1 MTGLPSESPTFSIVS
16 FQTGKTQD
24 YWAHCKDL
32 WTTWGPHSGELE
44 VNTQDLYVYN
54 SSYLLSFLSFGDRK
68 LFEPEEPFS
77 GPLYRPHGRFPRP
90 YPTTSPTRFGPKKKL
105 LQHPRRTPKDK
116 RRRVG
121 GFRTSFIPHPD
132 SIAGKGNGDVYR
144 TDDFWNCLNENE
156 RGVIQMFKTQ
166 AFHRLGHPWVCKK
179 LPHQAKRTQELSIFA
194 KIREGWRYQIIFNP
208 KICIADSGPL

>member
-1 MTGLPSESPTFSIVS
+1 MVLCTDLMDASRDHIQQLVQPGL
-16 FQTGKTQD
+16 D
-24 YWAHCKDL
+24 
-32 WTTWGPHSGELE
+32 
-44 VNTQDLYVYN
+44 
-54 SSYLLSFLSFGDRK
+54 
-68 LFEPEEPFS
+68 
-77 GPLYRPHGRFPRP
+77 
-90 YPTTSPTRFGPKKKL
+90 PKKSCYNK
-105 LQHPRRTPKDK
+105 QHPRRTPKDK

-179 LPHQAKRTQELSIFA
+179 LPHQAKRTQKLRAMAIIRFLVLLSLHAENIVAPIA
-194 KIREGWRYQIIFNP
+194 KVMNLCDMVVTQF
-208 KICIADSGPL
+208 